1 MEGHCG
7 SNARW
12 KFSGGRGIS
21 RNRSIFNRSNKKLV
35 EINLVVMKIE
45 ITKIDVKAVDER
57 GALHYFS
64 TDRSGEFLLVYRNKG
79 SISGQHYHKGGSANK
94 NPEDMLLVQGSL
106 ILHWKEMEGFK
117 NNGIENAE
125 LESGEVEVIA
135 PARVL
140 IPAGIWHQVTAQ
152 TDIVFIELNSLADG
166 SEDTYRL

>member
-1 MEGHCG
+1 
-7 SNARW
+7 
-12 KFSGGRGIS
+12 
-21 RNRSIFNRSNKKLV
+21 
-35 EINLVVMKIE
+35 MKIE

-79 SISGQHYHKGGSANK
+79 SISGQHYHKGISANK

-106 ILHWKEMEGFK
+106 LLQWKEIEGT
-117 NNGIENAE
+117 EN
-125 LESGEVEVIA
+125 GEVEVVA

>member
-1 MEGHCG
+1 
-7 SNARW
+7 
-12 KFSGGRGIS
+12 
-21 RNRSIFNRSNKKLV
+21 
-35 EINLVVMKIE
+35 MKIE

-57 GALHYFS
+57 GALHFFS

-79 SISGQHYHKGGSANK
+79 SISGQHYHKGNSANK

-106 ILHWKEMEGFK
+106 LLQWKEIEGT
-117 NNGIENAE
+117 EN
-125 LESGEVEVIA
+125 GEVEVVA

>member
-1 MEGHCG
+1 
-7 SNARW
+7 
-12 KFSGGRGIS
+12 
-21 RNRSIFNRSNKKLV
+21 
-35 EINLVVMKIE
+35 MKVE

-79 SISGQHYHKGGSANK
+79 SISGQHYHKGNSAYK

-106 ILHWKEMEGFK
+106 LLQWKEIEGT
-117 NNGIENAE
+117 EN
-125 LESGEVEVIA
+125 GEVEVVA

>member
-1 MEGHCG
+1 MF
-7 SNARW
+7 
-12 KFSGGRGIS
+12 K
-21 RNRSIFNRSNKKLV
+21 
-35 EINLVVMKIE
+35 MKIE

-79 SISGQHYHKGGSANK
+79 SISGQHYHKGNSANK

-106 ILHWKEMEGFK
+106 LLQWKEIEGT
-117 NNGIENAE
+117 EN
-125 LESGEVEVIA
+125 GEVEVIA

-140 IPAGIWHQVTAQ
+140 IPAGIWHQTTAQ

>member
-1 MEGHCG
+1 
-7 SNARW
+7 
-12 KFSGGRGIS
+12 
-21 RNRSIFNRSNKKLV
+21 
-35 EINLVVMKIE
+35 MKIE
-45 ITKIDVKAVDER
+45 ITKIDLKAVDER

-79 SISGQHYHKGGSANK
+79 SISGQHYHKGNSANK

-106 ILHWKEMEGFK
+106 LLQWKEIEGTE
-117 NNGIENAE
+117 I
-125 LESGEVEVIA
+125 GEVEVVA

>member
-1 MEGHCG
+1 
-7 SNARW
+7 
-12 KFSGGRGIS
+12 
-21 RNRSIFNRSNKKLV
+21 
-35 EINLVVMKIE
+35 MKIE
-45 ITKIDVKAVDER
+45 ITKIDLKAVDER

-79 SISGQHYHKGGSANK
+79 SISGQHYHKGISANK

-106 ILHWKEMEGFK
+106 LLQWKEIEGT
-117 NNGIENAE
+117 EN
-125 LESGEVEVIA
+125 GEVEVVA